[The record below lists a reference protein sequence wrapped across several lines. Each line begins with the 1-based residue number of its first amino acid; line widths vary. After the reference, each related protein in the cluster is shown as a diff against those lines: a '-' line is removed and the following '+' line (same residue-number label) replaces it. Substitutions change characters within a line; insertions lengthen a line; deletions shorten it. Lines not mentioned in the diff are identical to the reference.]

1 MRRLPKWCLTPFVV
15 LLAFAPAARAAG
27 PEPQPSAQ
35 FRAETRAFLEA
46 AASRAPIP
54 PTLPQVD
61 EDDPVLPDNRVVAIY
76 GAPQLGL
83 TALGERSPRKAAKLA
98 VRQARPYDEADRS
111 AVPAL
116 DLIGVVANSTP
127 GSDRKYRTRQPAE
140 LIDEYLQAARSVG
153 ARLMLDIQPGRS
165 PILDEI
171 AYLEPWLSE
180 PDVDVAIDPEWN
192 VGRRGVPGKTVG
204 SVKASEVNVASRA
217 LQRIVADEDLPP
229 KVLVV
234 HQFRKGSVRKRR
246 QVRQR
251 DDVAVTLNFDGIGAP
266 GPKIAGYEALSTDGV
281 FNGFSVFYRLDS
293 PVMKPREVLALD
305 PVVDF
310 LLYQ

>member
-1 MRRLPKWCLTPFVV
+1 VRRLPKWGLTPLVA
-15 LLAFAPAARAAG
+15 LLTLAPAAQATG
-27 PEPQPSAQ
+27 PEPQSAAQ
-35 FRAETRAFLEA
+35 LRAHTDAFLDGA
-46 AASRAPIP
+46 VARAPIP
-54 PTLPQVD
+54 PTAPQVD
-61 EDDPVLPDNRVVAIY
+61 EDDPVLPDSRVVAIY

-98 VRQARPYDEADRS
+98 ARQARPYDEGDRP
-111 AVPAL
+111 ALPAL

-140 LIDEYLQAARSVG
+140 LIDEYLSAARSVG

-171 AYLEPWLSE
+171 DYLEPWLAE
-180 PDVDVAIDPEWN
+180 PDVDLAIDPEWN
-192 VGRRGVPGKTVG
+192 VGRRGVPGRSVG
-204 SVKASEVNVASRA
+204 SVKASEVNAASRA
-217 LQRIVADEDLPP
+217 LKRIVAEEELPP

-234 HQFRKGSVRKRR
+234 HQFRKGSVKKRR
-246 QVRQR
+246 QVKQR
-251 DDVAVTLNFDGIGAP
+251 GDVAVTLNFDGIGAP

-281 FNGFSVFYRLDS
+281 FNGFSIFYRLDTQL
-293 PVMKPREVLALD
+293 MKPREVLALD